1 MPDHPTTPSQR
12 TPTAPS
18 EPAYAPVNVVASALW
33 MVAGSAFFVG
43 LAALVKRASDE
54 ATAMQAVLYRSVFSA
69 LPVLAVMAARR
80 IPVRSSGSPK
90 LLLLRGLAGFL
101 ALFFYLWAVGHIH
114 LADTLALQQLA
125 PIFVTFLSVLL
136 LRERP
141 RRSHY
146 VLAAVCLAGALLVVR
161 PTRGLASLDSAAA
174 LVSALFSS
182 AAYVTV
188 RALTRTESTERI
200 VAWFSFVAAA
210 LSLPFVASAWHP
222 LSLRSHLLLIGAGLM
237 AAAAQTMMTASYRR
251 APAHIASAFSYASVP
266 LAYLLGLLFWNEKPD
281 ILSNIGIGLIVV
293 GGVVIVATGKTRPAP
308 SR

>member
-1 MPDHPTTPSQR
+1 M
-12 TPTAPS
+12 
-18 EPAYAPVNVVASALW
+18 LF
-33 MVAGSAFFVG
+33 GSAFFVG

-54 ATAMQAVLYRSVFSA
+54 ASAMQAVLYRSVFSA
-69 LPVLAVMAARR
+69 IPILAVMAARR
-80 IPVRSSGSPK
+80 IPVPSQTRLR

-101 ALFFYLWAVGHIH
+101 ALFFYLWAVAHIR

-125 PIFVTFLSVLL
+125 PIFVAFLSVVL

-146 VLAAVCLAGALLVVR
+146 ALAAVCLAGALLVVR

-188 RALTRTESTERI
+188 RALTRTEPTERI
-200 VAWFSFVAAA
+200 VVWFSFVAAA
-210 LSLPFVASAWHP
+210 LSLPFVVADWRP

-266 LAYLLGLLFWNEKPD
+266 LAYVIGLVFWHEKPD
-281 ILSNIGIGLIVV
+281 ALANIGIALIVV
-293 GGVVIVATGKTRPAP
+293 AGVAIVASGKSKPTAAR
-308 SR
+308 

>member
-1 MPDHPTTPSQR
+1 MI
-12 TPTAPS
+12 
-18 EPAYAPVNVVASALW
+18 V
-33 MVAGSAFFVG
+33 GSAFFVG

-54 ATAMQAVLYRSVFSA
+54 ASAMQAVLYRSVFSA
-69 LPVLAVMAARR
+69 VPILAVMAARR
-80 IPVRSSGSPK
+80 IPVPSRTRPR

-101 ALFFYLWAVGHIH
+101 ALFFYLWAVSHIH
-114 LADTLALQQLA
+114 LADTLALQQLS
-125 PIFVTFLSVLL
+125 PIFVAFLSVVL

-146 VLAAVCLAGALLVVR
+146 ALAAVCLTGALLVVR
-161 PTRGLASLDSAAA
+161 PSRGLASLDSAAA

-188 RALTRTESTERI
+188 RALTRTEPTERI
-200 VAWFSFVAAA
+200 VVWFSFVAAA
-210 LSLPFVASAWHP
+210 LSLPFVVADWRP

-266 LAYLLGLLFWNEKPD
+266 LAYLVGLLFWHEKPD
-281 ILSNIGIGLIVV
+281 ALANIGIALIVA
-293 GGVVIVATGKTRPAP
+293 GGVTLVATSRKSP
-308 SR
+308 SASR